1 MSFLNSSSPSAD
13 QLGQALPP
21 LTNPDPNSNLPPTN
35 PNHQEMRKWFAT
47 LGIGIGV
54 FIFALDVYIVNLA
67 LPVMVTVLE
76 TNFAVIQWVV
86 LSYLLAI
93 AIFVLTIAKLGD
105 LFSKKQLYIGG
116 LLLFTLSSL
125 LCGLAPHVGWLIAGR
140 FLQGIGAAF
149 LSGLGTAILV
159 EVFPKEQRGLGLGI
173 RAAVYGF
180 GITAGPTVGGFL
192 LALGGWQLI
201 FFINVPIGILG
212 CLIVAWLVPPSR
224 LNATSTKFD
233 VIGTVVLTLTLTCF
247 TLAMTLWQQ
256 QSQDL
261 LDLPTA
267 TVPSLL
273 VASFIGLISF
283 MATQI
288 VVPHAML
295 DLQMFRSL
303 PFTLG
308 LVLRFIG
315 NFVIAGVLLV
325 LPFFLEVGQKYTA
338 EKAGLLLAISPLV
351 IVLTAPVAGILAD
364 RFGAGFVSLIGLALM
379 TLGCGLMAC
388 FTIASTPVEFMV
400 AVIPY
405 GLGVGMFQS
414 PNNSVIMGAVAAHR
428 LGLASG
434 LLSLAR
440 ILGQTVGVPLV
451 AALLANMT
459 LHSGANVPQD
469 IVNAAPGAL
478 LVGVRWSFAAVAVL
492 LGLTTLV
499 ATPITWWY
507 HQQSHH
513 QGPNQAP

>member
-1 MSFLNSSSPSAD
+1 MSPLSPSPQSTAQQEQVAAAPATAD
-13 QLGQALPP
+13 PVLTQPLPAP
-21 LTNPDPNSNLPPTN
+21 APKDL
-35 PNHQEMRKWFAT
+35 RKWFAT
-47 LGIGIGV
+47 VGIGIGV

-76 TNFAVIQWVV
+76 TNFATIQWVV

-93 AIFVLTIAKLGD
+93 AISVLTIAKLGD

-116 LLLFTLSSL
+116 LLLFTVSSL
-125 LCGLAPHVGWLIAGR
+125 LCGLAPNVGWLIGGR

-173 RAAVYGF
+173 RAAIYGF

-201 FFINVPIGILG
+201 FLINVPIGIIG

-224 LNATSTKFD
+224 INAVPSKFD
-233 VIGTVVLTLTLTCF
+233 GLGTVVLTLTLACF
-247 TLAMTLWQQ
+247 TLAITLWQQ
-256 QSQDL
+256 QAQAL
-261 LDLPTA
+261 VTLPAA
-267 TVPSLL
+267 TVPGLL
-273 VASFIGLISF
+273 VTAFIGLVSF
-283 MATQI
+283 IATQI
-288 VVPHAML
+288 VVPFPL
-295 DLQMFRSL
+295 IDLQMFRAL

-325 LPFFLEVGQKYTA
+325 LPFFLEVGQKYSA
-338 EKAGLLLAISPLV
+338 DKAGLLLAVSPLI
-351 IVLTAPVAGILAD
+351 IVLTAPLAGILAD
-364 RFGAGFVSLIGLALM
+364 RFGAGFVSLIGLGLM
-379 TLGCGLMAC
+379 AGGCGLMTC
-388 FTIASTPVEFMV
+388 FTIEATPTEFML

-414 PNNSVIMGAVAAHR
+414 PNNSVIMGAVAANR

-440 ILGQTVGVPLV
+440 ILGQAVGVPLI
-451 AALLANMT
+451 AALLASMT
-459 LHSGANVPQD
+459 LTHSVGNIPRDVVEANP
-469 IVNAAPGAL
+469 AAL
-478 LVGVRWSFAAVAVL
+478 LFGVRYSFSAVAIL
-492 LGLTTLV
+492 LSVTLLV
-499 ATPITWWY
+499 ATPITWW
-507 HQQSHH
+507 HSRKQDI
-513 QGPNQAP
+513 